1 VTELSSWGFLL
12 GVSDGISHNVMDV
25 FVDERVH
32 DLLAA
37 PLRRDEPCAAQDAQV
52 LGDEGLA
59 DIERVHE
66 LVHTARSLG
75 QGDDDREAQRVA
87 QGT

>member
-1 VTELSSWGFLL
+1 MSSWGFLL
-12 GVSDGISHNVMDV
+12 GVSDGVSHDVMDV

-32 DLLAA
+32 DLLAL
-37 PLRRDEPCAAQDAQV
+37 PLRRDEPRAAQDAQV
-52 LGDEGLA
+52 LGDERLA

-75 QGDDDREAQRVA
+75 ERHNHRETQGVAQRP
-87 QGT
+87 